1 MERTLDRWMSF
12 AIRWACS
19 GGALA
24 SIVLALTI
32 TQATPQDGRPCGS
45 HAPINTLRET
55 WEALYAC
62 WQPPAGSQGMEIT
75 LVFSLRRDGTLIG
88 KPRATWSRLS
98 GNSNDQRAFVASV
111 LNALDQAL
119 PLPLTDAMGG
129 AVAGRPLA
137 LRFSVA
143 GGGPIRSL

>member
-1 MERTLDRWMSF
+1 MTSDG
-12 AIRWACS
+12 AISSATRRS
-19 GGALA
+19 LLIGALA
-24 SIVLALTI
+24 MVGVALPLA
-32 TQATPQDGRPCGS
+32 AAAPQGSRPCGS
-45 HAPINTLRET
+45 GEPINTLRET

-75 LVFSLRRDGTLIG
+75 LMFSLRRDGTLIG
-88 KPRATWSRLS
+88 KPRATWSKLS
-98 GNSNDQRAFVASV
+98 GSTNEQRAFVASV
-111 LNALDQAL
+111 LTALEQAL